1 MDMNRFPDNARVCF
15 IGDSLVAQNFY
26 LPMIIDSYNK
36 LFPTSNVCFFNC
48 GTAGGTVSFALE
60 CLEDDVLSR
69 KPTHAVVAFGVN
81 DSNRWVLDK
90 PKSAS
95 RYEVLKRSFETYRIS
110 LETLCDRIMEAGIQL
125 ILCTPAPYDEYEPT
139 PIPPLK
145 GGYALMAEYAGVVRQ
160 LSREKNIPLCDVYAY
175 LTEVMQTE
183 RLYTDDHVHP
193 SEYGY
198 SFMARCF
205 LEYQGLF
212 LDREG
217 YDASVYERWRNKV
230 GELRD
235 VYAVEC
241 MIVKGY
247 DMSVES
253 KMAAV
258 EKYVSDKGTLT
269 PYFQRIIENYAD
281 NLDNKAA
288 ISAQA
293 DLIYEEDILPEK
305 RMKHE

>member
-1 MDMNRFPDNARVCF
+1 
-15 IGDSLVAQNFY
+15 
-26 LPMIIDSYNK
+26 
-36 LFPTSNVCFFNC
+36 
-48 GTAGGTVSFALE
+48 
-60 CLEDDVLSR
+60 
-69 KPTHAVVAFGVN
+69 
-81 DSNRWVLDK
+81 
-90 PKSAS
+90 
-95 RYEVLKRSFETYRIS
+95 
-110 LETLCDRIMEAGIQL
+110 
-125 ILCTPAPYDEYEPT
+125 
-139 PIPPLK
+139 
-145 GGYALMAEYAGVVRQ
+145 
-160 LSREKNIPLCDVYAY
+160 
-175 LTEVMQTE
+175 
-183 RLYTDDHVHP
+183 
-193 SEYGY
+193 
-198 SFMARCF
+198 

-281 NLDNKAA
+281 NIDNKDA

-305 RMKHE
+305 KEEA